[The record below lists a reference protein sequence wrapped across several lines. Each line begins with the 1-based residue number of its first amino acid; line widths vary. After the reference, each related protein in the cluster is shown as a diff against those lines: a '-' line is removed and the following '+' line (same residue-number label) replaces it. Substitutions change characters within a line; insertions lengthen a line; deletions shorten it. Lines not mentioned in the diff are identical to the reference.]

1 MYTLETLIPDC
12 VGRYITNGS
21 GSVQLA
27 SLING
32 RTYAKCWQALVYWI
46 VSQYEMGNSTNCA
59 PLGVIVRTPAAN
71 SGAGAA
77 SSSSSVA
84 GPNDAPKGASFRFF
98 KSFLD
103 KHGLK
108 LRAGGSSGGDPIR
121 EDDLSTIRMN
131 LATLARLA
139 DVEPGTFRVALSHLF
154 RRLGEVLQAKEQVLI
169 DFSVGSLIGDKAT
182 VDFLFHQTNAD
193 VNEDPK
199 KVRRRQTQGARKT
212 ERAGRANAAD
222 AHSLLPCA
230 L

>member
-59 PLGVIVRTPAAN
+59 PLGVIVRAPAN
-71 SGAGAA
+71 SAA
-77 SSSSSVA
+77 SSSASVA

-98 KSFLD
+98 RSFLD

-108 LRAGGSSGGDPIR
+108 LRAGGAGGDPIR

-154 RRLGEVLQAKEQVLI
+154 RRLGEVLQSKEQVLI

-193 VNEDPK
+193 VTEDPK
-199 KVRRRQTQGARKT
+199 KVRDALLDARTQ
-212 ERAGRANAAD
+212 RAG
-222 AHSLLPCA
+222 C
-230 L
+230 